1 MTTECKKCSY
11 GHPKKVLGR
20 AFCTKR
26 DKIINKNYV
35 DLTESVFA
43 VKCIEC
49 ENIDRWN
56 SLSLEEQN
64 LIMLYDSFLE
74 KGNLDLA
81 FWTLIDLIEREISDI
96 YKPNY
101 I

>member
-1 MTTECKKCSY
+1 MTECSNCTY

-26 DKIINKNYV
+26 KKIINKNYV

-43 VKCIEC
+43 AQCVKC
-49 ENIDRWN
+49 ENINKWN
-56 SLSLEEQN
+56 KLDLKEQN
-64 LIMLYDSFLE
+64 LIMLYDLALKNKNPELAVDTFLE
-74 KGNLDLA
+74 LSELD
-81 FWTLIDLIEREISDI
+81 IQDI
-96 YKPNY
+96 TVPNN